1 MPITVRIV
9 HTARICVEETDP
21 EDEEH
26 GEMRHRGVRG
36 LVAGE
41 ETGKPYE
48 GRREEEKECNTAEDN
63 CERMRPMA
71 CFMRRPV

>member
-41 ETGKPYE
+41 ETGKRYE
-48 GRREEEKECNTAEDN
+48 GRREEEAEDN
-63 CERMRPMA
+63 CERMRPMG